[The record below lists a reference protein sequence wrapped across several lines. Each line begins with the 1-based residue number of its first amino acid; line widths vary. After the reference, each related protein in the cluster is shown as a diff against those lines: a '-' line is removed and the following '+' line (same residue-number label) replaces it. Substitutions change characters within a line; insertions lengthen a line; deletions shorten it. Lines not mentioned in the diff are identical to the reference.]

1 MRQGRGWLLVGLL
14 ALAISLSGCNLTCVS
29 CAQQR
34 ALVLGSASFDLCLS
48 EFPEAGEE
56 LSECTVVE
64 LEFVVVDSID

>member
-1 MRQGRGWLLVGLL
+1 
-14 ALAISLSGCNLTCVS
+14 
-29 CAQQR
+29 
-34 ALVLGSASFDLCLS
+34 LVLGSASFDLCLS